1 MRPRRRIGIRH
12 SLRQKL
18 LALVLFPIL
27 LVVPAALLLS
37 GWWGTRFTYEQLYF
51 KVTTDLSVAH
61 DAFLRVQRQLLASL
75 ELLGE
80 SHRFRTSLEV
90 RNLQALG
97 RQLAEYRD
105 AHGLSY
111 LWLTDLNGRRL
122 DTEAPRLSPP
132 TSLRIAAAQGK
143 ARAGVEI
150 FGQEQLRVF
159 SPDLAASVRLPL
171 LPTPRARPSERREED
186 RGMMIRVLYPLRDGD
201 GRVEALLD
209 GGVLLNGNFAFVD
222 GIRDLVYGK
231 GSLLEGSIGTVTVF
245 LDDVRISTNV
255 PLRAGERALGTR
267 VSDEV
272 RTRVLD
278 RGENWIDRAF
288 VVNDWYISAYE
299 PIVDTAGRRVG
310 MLYTGYLEAP
320 YRQVLIVAIGVLA
333 LLFIVLMVLAG
344 YIAVWGARSIFRPVE
359 AMSAVIDATR
369 RGEPRRIGHLE
380 SRDELGRLA
389 REFDQLL
396 DQLDAQRRRIEQNAS
411 ELEQKVEERT
421 AELRRSNEELRQTVR
436 VLRETR
442 RQLVETEKLAALG
455 ELTAGVAHEINNPT
469 AVILG
474 LIDGIIEELGDAAE
488 PVREDLELAISQV
501 YRIRDIVDRLLQYAR
516 PGDFAGYLEELDV
529 NRVVEQALRLIAH
542 MRKQYEFAVTL
553 DLQASQRVEIN
564 EQELQQVLVNLL
576 VNAIHALPAQGGRVQ
591 ITTRDWDDQGV
602 VIELRDNGHGVE
614 ADQVERIFNP
624 FYSSKRRGEG
634 TGLGLSI
641 TYSLVRR
648 YGGFITVD
656 SAPGRGSCFAV
667 YLRCRPEYHAD
678 EETLMEQLARAVGTS
693 SPPQLALP
701 DSRTSSSRR

>member
-1 MRPRRRIGIRH
+1 MRRRAGIRH

-37 GWWGTRFTYEQLYF
+37 GWWGTRFTYEQLFF

-61 DAFLRVQRQLLASL
+61 DAFLRVQRQLLSSL

-90 RNLQALG
+90 RNRQALAE
-97 RQLAEYRD
+97 QLAGYR
-105 AHGLSY
+105 ATNGLSY

-122 DTEAPRLSPP
+122 DAESAQLSPP

-150 FGQEQLRVF
+150 FDQDALRVL
-159 SPDLAASVRLPL
+159 SPSLAERVRLPL
-171 LPTPRARPSERREED
+171 LPTPRARPSDRRQED
-186 RGMMIRVLYPLRDGD
+186 RGMMIRVLYPLHDGE
-201 GRVEALLD
+201 GRVVALLD

-272 RTRVLD
+272 RTRLLD
-278 RGENWIDRAF
+278 EGRNWIDRAF

-310 MLYTGYLEAP
+310 MLYAGYLEAP
-320 YRQVLIVAIGVLA
+320 YRQVLLTAIGVLA
-333 LLFIVLMVLAG
+333 LLFIALMVLAG

-359 AMSAVIDATR
+359 AMSAVIEATR
-369 RGEPRRIGHLE
+369 RGERARIGTIASH
-380 SRDELGRLA
+380 DELGSLA
-389 REFDQLL
+389 RELDQLL
-396 DQLDAQRRRIEQNAS
+396 DQLEDQRTRIARSAS

-421 AELRRSNEELRQTVR
+421 AELRRSNEELRQMVR

-474 LIDGIIEELGDAAE
+474 LIDGIIEELGEAAD
-488 PVREDLELAISQV
+488 PVREDLELAIAQV

-516 PGDFAGYLEELDV
+516 PGDFAGYLEALDV
-529 NRVVEQALRLIAH
+529 NQVVEQALRLIEH
-542 MRKQYEFAVTL
+542 MRKQREFVVEL
-553 DLQASQRVEIN
+553 DLQATLRVEIN
-564 EQELQQVLVNLL
+564 AQELQQVLVNLL
-576 VNAIHALPAQGGRVQ
+576 VNAIHALPPTEGGIAITSRDWEAQG
-591 ITTRDWDDQGV
+591 
-602 VIELRDNGHGVE
+602 VIVELRDNGHGM
-614 ADQVERIFNP
+614 APDQVERIFNP
-624 FYSSKRRGEG
+624 FYSNKRQGEG

-648 YGGFITVD
+648 YGGFITVE
-656 SAPGRGSCFAV
+656 STPGKGSCFAV

-678 EETLMEQLARAVGTS
+678 EETLMEQLAGAVAASPRTQLPAPESRAS
-693 SPPQLALP
+693 N
-701 DSRTSSSRR
+701 SRR

>member
-1 MRPRRRIGIRH
+1 
-12 SLRQKL
+12 
-18 LALVLFPIL
+18 F
-27 LVVPAALLLS
+27 
-37 GWWGTRFTYEQLYF
+37 F

-61 DAFLRVQRQLLASL
+61 DAFLRVQRRLLSRL

-90 RNLQALG
+90 RNRRALAD
-97 RQLAEYRD
+97 QLAAYR
-105 AHGLSY
+105 AANGLSY

-122 DTEAPRLSPP
+122 DAESEQLSPP

-150 FGQEQLRVF
+150 FDQRALRVL
-159 SPDLAASVRLPL
+159 SPELAQRVRLPL
-171 LPTPRARPSERREED
+171 LPTPRARPSRRTEED
-186 RGMMIRVLYPLRDGD
+186 RGMMIRVLYPLHDSEG
-201 GRVEALLD
+201 GVVALLD
-209 GGVLLNGNFAFVD
+209 AGVLLNGNFAFVD

-231 GSLLEGSIGTVTVF
+231 GSLLDGSIGTVTVF

-278 RGENWIDRAF
+278 EGQNWIDRAF

-310 MLYTGYLEAP
+310 MLYAGYLEAP
-320 YRQVLIVAIGVLA
+320 YRQVLLTALGVLA
-333 LLFIVLMVLAG
+333 LLFIGLMLLAG

-369 RGEPRRIGHLE
+369 RGEQQRIGHIE
-380 SRDELGRLA
+380 SHDELGRLA
-389 REFDQLL
+389 CEFDQLL
-396 DQLDAQRRRIEQNAS
+396 DQLEAQRRRIEQNAS

-421 AELRRSNEELRQTVR
+421 AELRRSNEELRQMVR

-474 LIDGIIEELGDAAE
+474 LIDGVMEELGETAE
-488 PVREDLELAISQV
+488 PVREDLELTIAQV

-529 NRVVEQALRLIAH
+529 NRVVEQALRLIEH
-542 MRKQYEFAVTL
+542 MRKQYEFSVQLRLEATL
-553 DLQASQRVEIN
+553 LVEIN

-576 VNAIHALPAQGGRVQ
+576 VNAIHALPPGGGRIEIV
-591 ITTRDWDDQGV
+591 TRDRDTQGV
-602 VIELRDNGHGVE
+602 IIELHDNGHGMTAE
-614 ADQVERIFNP
+614 QVERIFNP
-624 FYSSKRRGEG
+624 FYTSKPQGEG

-656 SAPGRGSCFAV
+656 TAPGEGACFTV
-667 YLRCRPEYHAD
+667 YLRCKPEYHAD
-678 EETLMEQLARAVGTS
+678 EETLMEQLAGAVGGS
-693 SPPQLALP
+693 SQLPALASP
-701 DSRTSSSRR
+701 ARNSRA